1 MLKKTAIVFPGQG
14 SQMVGMGFDLA
25 QNFLVAKHLFAEID
39 EQLKFKLSAL
49 MFEGPADELT
59 KTQYTQPALMA
70 VSMAIVQILLHETKL
85 PFSAFACLTAGHSLG
100 EYSALCASGVFD
112 VKTTSSLL
120 QTRGLAMAKCGEKTQ
135 GAMAALLGGELEQIE
150 TLAKKASNFGVC
162 QIANDN
168 SVGQVVIS
176 GEKKAIDYAI
186 LIAKEFGIKRAIL
199 LPVSGAFHSEL
210 MLDAKQKMSEA
221 LQNVACHQSQVPV
234 VANVTALP
242 IDDVSQVPQLLTSQ
256 ITGSVLWRQTNLY
269 FANQQ
274 IERIIEIGSGK
285 VFCGLISKTCPQIE
299 ALSLQNSQ
307 DIASFLTTL
316 EK

>member
-14 SQMVGMGFDLA
+14 SQIVGMGFDLA
-25 QNFLVAKHLFAEID
+25 QNFSVAKQLFNEID
-39 EQLKFKLSAL
+39 EQLKFKLSTL
-49 MFEGPADELT
+49 MHEGPADELT
-59 KTQYTQPALMA
+59 KTQYAQPALMA

-85 PFSAFACLTAGHSLG
+85 PFSSFACFTAGHSLG

-112 VKTTSSLL
+112 VKTTSFLL

-135 GAMAALLGGELEQIE
+135 GAMAALLGGEQKQIQD
-150 TLAKKASNFGVC
+150 LVKKASSFGVC

-168 SVGQVVIS
+168 AVGQVVIS

-221 LQNVACHQSQVPV
+221 LQNVVYHQYQVPV

-242 IDDVSQVPQLLTSQ
+242 IDDVSQVSQLLTSQ

-274 IERIIEIGSGK
+274 IERIIEIGAK
-285 VFCGLISKTCPQIE
+285 AVLTNIAKKMLPDCECISV
-299 ALSLQNSQ
+299 
-307 DIASFLTTL
+307 
-316 EK
+316 EKI